1 MLDRIFGTSLLMLAL
16 SIFLH
21 LWTGS
26 TANIVL
32 WIVELVPY
40 SEIDQ
45 YGVLS
50 KLLSVSLVLILA
62 PLGYTALR
70 QQPEGFKKTQT

>member
-21 LWTGS
+21 LWAGT

-32 WIVELVPY
+32 LIVELVPY

-50 KLLSVSLVLILA
+50 KLLSMSLVLILV
-62 PLGYTALR
+62 PLGFTALR
-70 QQPEGFKKTQT
+70 QQPEDF

>member
-32 WIVELVPY
+32 LIVELVPY

-50 KLLSVSLVLILA
+50 KLLSMSLVLILV
-62 PLGYTALR
+62 PLGFTALR
-70 QQPEGFKKTQT
+70 QQPEDF